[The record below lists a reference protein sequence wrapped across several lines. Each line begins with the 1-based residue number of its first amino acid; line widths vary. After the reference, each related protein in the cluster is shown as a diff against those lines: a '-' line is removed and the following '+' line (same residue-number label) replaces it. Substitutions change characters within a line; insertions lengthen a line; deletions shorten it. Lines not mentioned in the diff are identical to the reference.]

1 MPRRMLTCCER
12 EEIGRSRKVVCA
24 CEVQRPIGSAA
35 RLLRRHRP
43 SPPSP
48 RRGDGG
54 CRRRYRATLL
64 LLHVRHAELA
74 FADRPAAALG
84 AATGVG
90 RRAGDLRAIILDL
103 RVALVDV
110 GLLQLL
116 SRLQFAAAAA
126 PTAASRKKNQMCG
139 MAAARGSAASGVRW
153 ARATARAATR
163 SRACENYMIGR
174 HGRRRECEAWGGIGT
189 YLLIS
194 LRKFLSDSSLTVRLG
209 HS

>member
-1 MPRRMLTCCER
+1 MLTCSER
-12 EEIGRSRKVVCA
+12 EEIGRSRTVMCA
-24 CEVQRPIGSAA
+24 CAVQVSSIGRAAVGAPLSIARPARLAPACERVDVA

-43 SPPSP
+43 SPSLS
-48 RRGDGG
+48 
-54 CRRRYRATLL
+54 TLL
-64 LLHVRHAELA
+64 QLLPNAAVGVCAELA

-126 PTAASRKKNQMCG
+126 PTAASRKRFKCAAWRRRGGARRAVCG
-139 MAAARGSAASGVRW
+139 
-153 ARATARAATR
+153 
-163 SRACENYMIGR
+163 GR
-174 HGRRRECEAWGGIGT
+174 GRRRGRRCGGGGA
-189 YLLIS
+189 
-194 LRKFLSDSSLTVRLG
+194 KD
-209 HS
+209 